1 MRPRTSAR
9 RRATALLV
17 ASVCCAPLSDGRS
30 ADDLRPVDVFR
41 SGRGGYHTYRIP
53 ALLVAPD
60 HALLAFCEGRKT
72 SRADHGD
79 VDLVLR
85 RSRDGG
91 RTWSAL
97 QLVFED
103 GGTQQVTI
111 GNPCPVVDRDTGRI
125 WLPFTRDNDRV
136 YVTSS
141 GDNGGRWEPP
151 REITATVKSE
161 DWTWYATGPGVGI
174 QLRQDRFKGRL
185 VIPCDHRVRGAGS
198 RSHSTR
204 SHVIY
209 SDDHGRTWRAGKATD
224 WLMNECAVVEL
235 PDGRLLLNMR
245 SNRGRQR
252 RGVAWS
258 RDGGQSWSPAV
269 DAETLIEPVCQAS
282 LMGYAGSAAG
292 LLLFCNPASTSQ
304 RARLTVRS
312 SRDAGSTWSAG
323 RVIDKGPA
331 AYCCLAQLPDGDVGL
346 LYERGGYSA
355 LTFVRFPLAWL
366 SAAPRSD

>member
-1 MRPRTSAR
+1 MLRPRTRAR
-9 RRATALLV
+9 GWAWIMMV
-17 ASVCCAPLSDGRS
+17 AGLCGTPLSAGRA
-30 ADDLRPVDVFR
+30 ADDLRPVDVFQ

-60 HALLAFCEGRKT
+60 RSLLAFCEGRKT

-85 RSRDGG
+85 RSSDGG
-91 RTWSAL
+91 RTWSPL
-97 QLVFED
+97 QLVFEV
-103 GGTQQVTI
+103 GGTQKVTI

-125 WLPFTRDNDRV
+125 WLSFTRDNDRV

-141 GDNGGRWEPP
+141 GDNGVSWDPP
-151 REITATVKSE
+151 REITATVKSQ

-204 SHVIY
+204 SHAIY
-209 SDDHGRTWRAGKATD
+209 SDDHGRTWRAGQATD

-235 PDGRLLLNMR
+235 RDGRLLLNMR

-252 RGVAWS
+252 RAVAWS
-258 RDGGQSWSPAV
+258 RDGGQSWTPAV
-269 DAETLIEPVCQAS
+269 DAESLIEPVCQAS
-282 LMGYAGSAAG
+282 LIGYEGSAAG
-292 LLLFCNPASTSQ
+292 LLLFCNPASTRQ
-304 RARLTVRS
+304 RARLTVRC
-312 SRDAGSTWSAG
+312 SRDGGTTWSAG
-323 RVIDKGPA
+323 RVIDAGPA
-331 AYCCLAQLPDGDVGL
+331 AYSCLAQLPDGDVGV
-346 LYERGGYSA
+346 LYERGGYST
-355 LTFVRFPLAWL
+355 LTFVRFPLEWL
-366 SAAPRSD
+366 TGNG